1 MQDAAAKGRRRRTSG
16 TGPHE
21 RPWNEGRR
29 SRSGQRQRA
38 GYYGNKDVFLHGFP
52 LRSFALGMSEA
63 RAITRRRGSVL
74 PAENVA
80 ITARISAGWLS
91 GCVGAA
97 LPACDSRRVVTP
109 RTTNTA
115 DSGGLA
121 NRRPSFPVYAGSSNP
136 NNPVICRKEPSVRP
150 IRDTNIPANQE
161 FFSHEWTT
169 RRSPCVITR
178 ARLRRDFAAGP
189 QNA

>member
-74 PAENVA
+74 RAENVA
-80 ITARISAGWLS
+80 ITGRISAGWLS

-97 LPACDSRRVVTP
+97 LPACDSRRVVTEWSRRER
-109 RTTNTA
+109 RTPPT
-115 DSGGLA
+115 
-121 NRRPSFPVYAGSSNP
+121 RAGSPTGGRLS
-136 NNPVICRKEPSVRP
+136 RFTQEVR
-150 IRDTNIPANQE
+150 IP
-161 FFSHEWTT
+161 T
-169 RRSPCVITR
+169 I
-178 ARLRRDFAAGP
+178 L
-189 QNA
+189 